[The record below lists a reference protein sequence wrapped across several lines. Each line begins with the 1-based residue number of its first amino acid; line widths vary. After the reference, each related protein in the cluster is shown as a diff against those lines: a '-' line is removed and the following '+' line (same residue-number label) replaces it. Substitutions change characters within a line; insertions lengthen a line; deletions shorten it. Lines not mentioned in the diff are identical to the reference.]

1 VLIDPHANPGALSPA
16 EFAQALTAAGL
27 SGAIIA
33 RAHRSDDMNTWF
45 AALEDADLVPFA
57 GVELHLDRGR
67 VVFVPDNWEAPA
79 FSAANWGH
87 PDAAVDSEALLAQCA
102 EIGGALIASHP
113 YCRELGEV
121 MGDRVYRLRNLTGI
135 VVKVGCGQL
144 SWDTLAESAAT
155 AKRAAR
161 LGSSNGIAA
170 RLGFA
175 ATVVPDEVEDEAGLM
190 EAFRAGLTFPI
201 EFDDP
206 TAPRD
211 RSVPLPPRRD
221 SGEDGERG
229 PRRDDDRGDRGPRRE
244 GGDRGDR
251 GPRREGGDRG
261 DRGPRREGGADRGP
275 RRERGPRD

>member
-1 VLIDPHANPGALSPA
+1 MLIDPHANPGALSPTA
-16 EFAQALTAAGL
+16 FAQAIAAAGL

-45 AALEDADLVPFA
+45 AALEDAGLVPFA

-79 FSAANWGH
+79 FAAANWGH

-121 MGDRVYRLRNLTGI
+121 MGDRVYRLRNLVGV
-135 VVKVGCGQL
+135 VVKVGTGQL
-144 SWDTLAESAAT
+144 SWDTLAEHAAT

-161 LGSSNGIAA
+161 LGSSNGQVA

-175 ATVVPDEVEDEAGLM
+175 ATVVPDEVEDEAGLV
-190 EAFRAGLTFPI
+190 EALRAGLSFPI

-211 RSVPLPPRRD
+211 RSVPVPPRRD
-221 SGEDGERG
+221 DGDERG
-229 PRRDDDRGDRGPRRE
+229 PRRDDDRGPRRD
-244 GGDRGDR
+244 GGDR
-251 GPRREGGDRG
+251 GPRREGGG
-261 DRGPRREGGADRGP
+261 DRGPRREGGGDRGPRREGGGDRGP